1 MLIAVVLLNFQVDPF
16 ISYTIIMAKLIG
28 ELGSSGQ
35 ASAYISG
42 TLQGWQGSTSL
53 LLQNVYGAG
62 VLLAI
67 LHLISDGSIIQLTYL
82 PVPGILSMC
91 MVYLILRR
99 LSKLVD
105 PYLRSANLVFS
116 AIAILSMYSYM
127 SDIVVGRF
135 YAFDFHA
142 INNALYLMCLYFI
155 IRLSEPKSNSSYF
168 LTFIIAFSASNTIHY
183 TVPVVLIGDL
193 AAYTVFSWF
202 VSRGSKIGR
211 LALLLVAISSLQS
224 FYFSILNTV
233 NSLQVSTD
241 LLQYFSGGFLGFGP
255 TVATQATALAYMHQV
270 QILLA
275 KAYTY
280 SSVIFVVGISAAL
293 LRIRGRGE
301 TKPISAAYS
310 LTVGGGI
317 AYFLA
322 YFANYGYGRFGF
334 VDGWLLQPLLIVTVA
349 MILAGQRREAR
360 TTVDT
365 RSTAVFHGF
374 GINDS
379 GISTAGAKDSRPR
392 KLRRL
397 MLAALLIVALLQAGS
412 ITLST
417 NERLFHGPMV
427 SEPGLESASLQSFSI
442 THLSG
447 GRFLI
452 GASSEVSSALYS
464 HLADYNAHQV
474 LTVIPAYIHGNS
486 TFTSNTLLTYAQLRN
501 NFNYLILT
509 NYELSNGLYGGA
521 TRAQSWEY
529 LNATEVTNLRAVLN
543 SSQNI
548 VCNSGD
554 AYLYAF
560 H

>member
-16 ISYTIIMAKLIG
+16 IAYTIIMAKLIG

-35 ASAYISG
+35 ASAYVSDIF
-42 TLQGWQGSTSL
+42 QGWQGSTSL
-53 LLQNVYGAG
+53 LLQNVYGGG

-127 SDIVVGRF
+127 SDNVVGRF

-142 INNALYLMCLYFI
+142 INNVLYLMCIYYI
-155 IRLSEPKSNSSYF
+155 IRLSEPKSNSSHF
-168 LTFIIAFSASNTIHY
+168 LAFIIAFSASNIIHY

-193 AAYTVFSWF
+193 AAYIVFSWF
-202 VSRGSKIGR
+202 VSRGSKISR
-211 LALLLVAISSLQS
+211 FPLLLVVISSLQS
-224 FYFSILNTV
+224 FYFNILNTM
-233 NSLQVSTD
+233 NILQVSTD

-255 TVATQATALAYMHQV
+255 TVATQGITLAYTYQV

-293 LRIRGRGE
+293 LRIRGGGE
-301 TKPISAAYS
+301 TKSVAAAYS
-310 LTVGGGI
+310 LTVGGGMV
-317 AYFLA
+317 YFLA
-322 YFANYGYGRFGF
+322 YFASYGYGRFGF

-349 MILAGQRREAR
+349 MIWAGQRRETR

-365 RSTAVFHGF
+365 RSTAAFDGF

-397 MLAALLIVALLQAGS
+397 MLAALLVLALLQAGS

-452 GASSEVSSALYS
+452 GASIEVSSALYS

-509 NYELSNGLYGGA
+509 RYELSNGLYGGA
-521 TRAQSWEY
+521 TSAQGWEY
-529 LNATEVTNLRAVLN
+529 LDPTEVTNLKSVLDSN
-543 SSQNI
+543 QNL